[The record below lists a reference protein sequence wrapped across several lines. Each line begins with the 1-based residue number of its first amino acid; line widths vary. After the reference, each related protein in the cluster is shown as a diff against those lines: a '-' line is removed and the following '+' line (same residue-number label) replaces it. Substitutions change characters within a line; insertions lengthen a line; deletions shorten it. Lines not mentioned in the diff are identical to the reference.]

1 MPQTNLKKAQ
11 ARARELGVTVMP
23 STRKHK
29 KLDVYDSE
37 GRKVASIGHLGYSDF
52 LQHGDP
58 ERRRMYKKRHEKNR
72 HKVGTPGFYADK
84 ILW

>member
-1 MPQTNLKKAQ
+1 MPQTNLAKAQ
-11 ARARELGVTVMP
+11 ARARELGVTVKP

-29 KLDVYDSE
+29 KLDVYDRE
-37 GRKVASIGHLGYSDF
+37 GRKVASIGHLAFSDF

-72 HKVGTPGFYADK
+72 HIKGTAGFYADK

>member
-1 MPQTNLKKAQ
+1 MPQTNLAKAQ
-11 ARARELGVTVMP
+11 ARARELGVTVKP

-29 KLDVYDSE
+29 KLDVYDRE
-37 GRKVASIGHLGYSDF
+37 GRRLASIGHLDYSDF

-58 ERRRMYKKRHEKNR
+58 ERRRLYKKRHKKNR
-72 HKVGTPGFYADK
+72 HIKGTAGFYADK